1 MLKAL
6 VNVYNGLSEIY
17 GESFVEYGNSIDYK
31 NNHAA
36 AVNHIPCHV
45 GYNYLVGRVESMVLD
60 MEKAALEL
68 SGFFERQRNASGK
81 EEK

>member
-36 AVNHIPCHV
+36 AVNHILTRA
-45 GYNYLVGRVESMVLD
+45 LVSDIDE
-60 MEKAALEL
+60 
-68 SGFFERQRNASGK
+68 
-81 EEK
+81 